1 MQCSALPCPTAG
13 KYKQVTPSLSK
24 SAGVPEANPTKPTS
38 GSPYLTEEKRGVPG
52 AWHSQRQQSC
62 PTTLHSPR
70 HSPRTL
76 HVHAHAHGFSPCQGS
91 VGWGGVGL
99 QPCNLQRSRSGFL
112 RVNSEE
118 DVKTDEPSVGGDD
131 DGVRGFAQLLKN
143 SLLMASRS
151 PSRHIIQIWRQ
162 LLANIFVSSRV
173 IILCIHQIS

>member
-52 AWHSQRQQSC
+52 AWHSQRQQSHY
-62 PTTLHSPR
+62 TLPATVREPYMYMHMHTDSR
-70 HSPRTL
+70 HVR
-76 HVHAHAHGFSPCQGS
+76 VW
-91 VGWGGVGL
+91 WGGVGL
-99 QPCNLQRSRSGFL
+99 QPCNFQRSRSGFL